1 MSDEDFLARW
11 SRRKREA
18 AEERADAAPTTA
30 PPAHEG
36 DESAHGA
43 EVAREAAQAPPPTL
57 PPAGDA
63 LVFDPASLPPIESIT
78 AETDIRAFLAPGV
91 PVETARAALRRA
103 WSADPAIRDFV
114 GLAEYAWDFTKPDAM
129 PGFGPL
135 EMTDALRRY
144 AAQILG
150 AEKGDGTPGDQAAAA
165 DATAAPEQVSALQVG
180 SVSEQAAVMV
190 SEKTRQGA
198 ADAPPSDDAT
208 TSSENVIVDGTD
220 AAPQHEAEK
229 LPSLARR
236 SHGGALPE

>member
-1 MSDEDFLARW
+1 MSDEDFLSRW

-18 AEERADAAPTTA
+18 AEENAEAAPATA
-30 PPAHEG
+30 PPAHED

-43 EVAREAAQAPPPTL
+43 EAAREAARAPTPTPPPEG
-57 PPAGDA
+57 ADA
-63 LVFDPASLPPIESIT
+63 LFDPASLPPIESIT

-114 GLAEYAWDFTKPDAM
+114 GLAEYAWDFTKSDAM
-129 PGFGPL
+129 SGFGPL

-150 AEKGDGTPGDQAAAA
+150 AAKGDGTPADRAAAV
-165 DATAAPEQVSALQVG
+165 DATAATEQVSALQVG
-180 SVSEQAAVMV
+180 SVPEQAAAMV

-198 ADAPPSDDAT
+198 VDAPPSDDAT
-208 TSSENVIVDGTD
+208 TSSENVNADRTD
-220 AAPQHEAEK
+220 AASQQETENSC
-229 LPSLARR
+229 SLTRR
-236 SHGGALPE
+236 SHGGALPQ